1 MRLKE
6 KSTKAL
12 PSQRPKLEVSNAMD
26 DDERNDSV
34 SLSDESSCSSDGDV
48 EVSAATKEQ
57 DETKEIQNLGDFTI
71 SLVCYHR
78 PAIFAF
84 GD

>member
-57 DETKEIQNLGDFTI
+57 DETKEIQNL
-71 SLVCYHR
+71 SRNEVSKHR
-78 PAIFAF
+78 LC
-84 GD
+84 